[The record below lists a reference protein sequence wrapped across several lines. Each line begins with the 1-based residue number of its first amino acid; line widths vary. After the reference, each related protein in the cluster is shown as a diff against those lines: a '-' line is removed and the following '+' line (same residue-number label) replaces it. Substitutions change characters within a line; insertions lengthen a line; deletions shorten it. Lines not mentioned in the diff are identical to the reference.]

1 MTLGLLAAGL
11 VLVLLALILP
21 PQAAMVLGLLLV
33 MASSASLPILE
44 PVNIGVRI
52 LAISVILTLAA
63 RTPLGANARSRDDR
77 STAPWIVAFVFA
89 IGLMLSFIS
98 IAHNETGI
106 VPAVLGAVSA
116 LVVAFAPLR
125 VLTPRQVIQAIRDAL
140 LLVLLASL
148 VLAAAAPGI
157 AFRGGRLQ
165 GLSGNANLLGFYVLL
180 YLGLVLATSTKVQ
193 SLVMPVS
200 LSGFVLI
207 LSGSRASAV
216 AVVALFLASA
226 LLRVGATRRL
236 LPFLMVGAL
245 GAMLLAQDLLTSN
258 TGLLRANNSRSESWN
273 QAKGALQLDLLRGV
287 GLEGLKVQVASS
299 PLRALAAGGLIA
311 GGLLLFGLFCLLVA
325 ARRNSTLKAL
335 TFAAVLHSFAEGWLV
350 SLTGPMILLFVT
362 SLSALAV
369 LPLSLED
376 EFDTRTGGPP
386 ADSGGATGDEP
397 RGGQTRTRGSRRL
410 DSSEV
415 SRTLPT
421 ADPI

>member
-1 MTLGLLAAGL
+1 MTLELLAAGA
-11 VLVLLALILP
+11 VLVLLALVLP
-21 PQAAMVLGLLLV
+21 PRAAMVLGLLLV
-33 MASSASLPILE
+33 MASSTSLPILE

-52 LAISVILTLAA
+52 LAMGVVITLAA
-63 RTPLGANARSRDDR
+63 RTPLRVDARSRDDR
-77 STAPWIVAFVFA
+77 STVPWIVAFVFA

-106 VPAVLGAVSA
+106 VPAVLGVVSA
-116 LVVAFAPLR
+116 LVFAFAPLR
-125 VLTPRQVIQAIRDAL
+125 VLTARQVIHAVRDAL
-140 LLVLLASL
+140 LLVLFASL
-148 VLAAAAPGI
+148 VLAAVAPGI

-165 GLSGNANLLGFYVLL
+165 GLAGSANLLGFYVLL

-200 LSGFVLI
+200 LSGLVLI

-245 GAMLLAQDLLTSN
+245 GAMLLAQDLLTSD

-299 PLRALAAGGLIA
+299 PLRALAAGGLIG
-311 GGLLLFGLFCLLVA
+311 GGLLLFGLLCLLVA

-350 SLTGPMILLFVT
+350 SLTGPMVLLFVT
-362 SLSALAV
+362 SLSALAA
-369 LPLSLED
+369 LPLPPER
-376 EFDTRTGGPP
+376 EFGRRTGGP
-386 ADSGGATGDEP
+386 AAQTGGATDGELRP
-397 RGGQTRTRGSRRL
+397 GKLRAQGSRRL
-410 DSSEV
+410 GSSEA
-415 SRTLPT
+415 SRTSPT
-421 ADPI
+421 ADAI